1 MIKNNLFQPYFNLI
15 STLFQP
21 YFNLISIYFNQL

>member
-1 MIKNNLFQPYFNLI
+1 MIKNNLFQPYFNFI